1 MNKLSYADGTDQM
14 FLEKI
19 LDNKSLI
26 EELLGLFI
34 SVILSNPK
42 MLFDIKKYTIRVFK
56 FLKLDFRYF
65 SARYASL

>member
-56 FLKLDFRYF
+56 FLKLDFRYL